1 MKRFNKIIAVVA
13 LAAAPAVASAIP
25 APPFAHKVT
34 QPDGTVLEIRLVG
47 DENGHFMVTADDNMP
62 VVKTAE
68 GFFFATENNLSSGI
82 LAANAA
88 SRNAAQLGFAAS
100 FDRAA
105 FDRTIS
111 DNFAAT
117 MARRYPQNVAAR
129 VPEPEDML
137 INHTYP
143 TSGKLNGL
151 VILVDFPDKKFSV
164 EDPVAF
170 FNDHMNK
177 DGHNANGATGSA
189 AEYYRAASFGKLDI
203 KFDVYGPVT
212 LPNSFKYYGQNDRSG
227 MDRYAYLMA
236 VHAGQLLDEEVDFSP
251 YDQDGD
257 GEVDNVT
264 IIYAGEGEATAYP
277 TDPDAED
284 YVWPHSYD
292 IEYSKLDPADIT
304 FDGVKFNHYICM
316 NEWDRANSRTPRPA
330 GIGLF
335 CHEFGHALGLPDL
348 YMTSY
353 SGDMSATPG
362 QWSIMDQGSYNNGMH
377 TPPLMSSYERYTLG
391 WVSPIV
397 IDKPMDAE
405 LKANSGKCYVV
416 ETDRAN
422 EFFMFECRTKDDD
435 SNVWDSYLKASGLMV
450 WHIDFSKRN
459 WTYNNLNNDAKHQRI
474 DLVEADGSYGPYSY
488 SGDLFPGANDLYT
501 EFTAETYPAFLSWNE
516 VDPGFPLTEIAYDK
530 ATHTVT
536 FKVAGGGEK
545 DGIADIDA
553 DNNNAPVEYFNLQ
566 GRRVAEPKAGDI
578 VIRRQG
584 TDVTKVIL

>member
-111 DNFAAT
+111 DNFAAA

-170 FNDHMNK
+170 FKDHMNK

-212 LPNSFKYYGQNDRSG
+212 LPNSFKYYGQNDRNG
-227 MDRYAYLMA
+227 QDRYAYLMA

-284 YVWPHSYD
+284 
-292 IEYSKLDPADIT
+292 
-304 FDGVKFNHYICM
+304 
-316 NEWDRANSRTPRPA
+316 
-330 GIGLF
+330 
-335 CHEFGHALGLPDL
+335 
-348 YMTSY
+348 
-353 SGDMSATPG
+353 
-362 QWSIMDQGSYNNGMH
+362 
-377 TPPLMSSYERYTLG
+377 
-391 WVSPIV
+391 
-397 IDKPMDAE
+397 
-405 LKANSGKCYVV
+405 
-416 ETDRAN
+416 
-422 EFFMFECRTKDDD
+422 
-435 SNVWDSYLKASGLMV
+435 
-450 WHIDFSKRN
+450 
-459 WTYNNLNNDAKHQRI
+459 
-474 DLVEADGSYGPYSY
+474 
-488 SGDLFPGANDLYT
+488 
-501 EFTAETYPAFLSWNE
+501 
-516 VDPGFPLTEIAYDK
+516 
-530 ATHTVT
+530 
-536 FKVAGGGEK
+536 
-545 DGIADIDA
+545 
-553 DNNNAPVEYFNLQ
+553 
-566 GRRVAEPKAGDI
+566 
-578 VIRRQG
+578 
-584 TDVTKVIL
+584 